1 MAHPT
6 ANVKHKAR
14 LRELR
19 TELEAELAIEADPDR
34 RARLQDGI
42 DKITRIEKKGFDP
55 TIIIAII
62 TLIAELL
69 KLLKPKT

>member
-1 MAHPT
+1 MGPKP
-6 ANVKHKAR
+6 NEKHKRKLA
-14 LRELR
+14 ELKAQ
-19 TELEAELAIEADPDR
+19 LEAELENEPDPKR
-34 RARLQDGI
+34 RELLWDGI
-42 DKITRIEKKGFDP
+42 GKINAIQKKGFDP